1 MARLG
6 GSTQLRF
13 NAGFD
18 LDDKTLDEALAETVW
33 RGERLALRLRY
44 RYLEN
49 IPQFFEN
56 FLEAND
62 RYEDFR
68 SDFDRINQISGTVA
82 YGLSA
87 NWLAR
92 YQGGYSFERSF
103 SLTHRVGIE
112 YVSQCDCWALGV
124 EARKNRDTGAE
135 FHVVYRIVGLGKD
148 ATTSK
153 GSGLA
158 QFSFLD
164 GI

>member
-1 MARLG
+1 
-6 GSTQLRF
+6 
-13 NAGFD
+13 
-18 LDDKTLDEALAETVW
+18 VW

-44 RYLEN
+44 RYLKN

-112 YVSQCDCWALGV
+112 YVSQCDCWALGL
-124 EARKNRDTGAE
+124 EAQKNRDTGAE